1 MYCLTEN
8 IYTLDDKGVLRL
20 TERVPVNAD
29 AFEVVDEQVRLVYPD
44 GTRLDVTML
53 MATESPKFT
62 LTKHEDPMHENCGP
76 CEAGLPEEMHSA
88 PETKLKTVA
97 KAILITLAAAVA
109 AAFMRMC

>member
-1 MYCLTEN
+1 MPYRLTEN
-8 IYTLDDKGVLRL
+8 IYALDDKGVLRL

-76 CEAGLPEEMHSA
+76 CEAGLPEEHSA